1 MKIDSILLEGG
12 GTLNES
18 MLQADLVNEIKVF
31 IAPKV
36 IGGALAKSPVE
47 GLGIDD
53 IKDAVV
59 FKLINVE
66 KFMMIYYWNTGG
78 NVFVYRNC

>member
-1 MKIDSILLEGG
+1 M
-12 GTLNES
+12 
-18 MLQADLVNEIKVF
+18 
-31 IAPKV
+31 P
-36 IGGALAKSPVE
+36 LAKSPVE

-66 KFMMIYYWNTGG
+66 KFDDDILLE
-78 NVFVYRNC
+78 YRR